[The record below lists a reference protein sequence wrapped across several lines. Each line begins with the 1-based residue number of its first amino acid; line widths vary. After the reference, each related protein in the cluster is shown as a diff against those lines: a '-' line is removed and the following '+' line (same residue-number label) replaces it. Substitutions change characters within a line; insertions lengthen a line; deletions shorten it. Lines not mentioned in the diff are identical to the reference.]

1 MRCRQIWFGC
11 IIVWAFA
18 GAHSTDAAPIVVIG
32 DVADMTIIK
41 SGTRINAMTGRVGAE
56 TSPITL
62 AQGSRVAVYV
72 FQLPSPPPGMP
83 IIDDASF
90 QFTIVSD
97 LPDGAYN
104 IDLYGLGA
112 RTLNTVLSSDN
123 FFGALD
129 TSDATLIQDDIIPS
143 VHPDLGV
150 ENVTTSAAANSTLVD
165 YLNAQYTIG
174 GPGNYVFLRLN
185 PDTSPPN
192 EDTGVNVAFADNDT
206 GKPQLTINFVVPEPR
221 VAAAGLTIA
230 ALCVARRRVR
240 EAPSV
245 TERRK

>member
-11 IIVWAFA
+11 IIVWALA

-32 DVADMTIIK
+32 DVADMTINK
-41 SGTRINAMTGRVGAE
+41 SGSRSNPLTGRVGAE
-56 TSPITL
+56 TSPIVF

-83 IIDDASF
+83 IINDASF

-112 RTLNTVLSSDN
+112 RTVSTVLSTDN

-129 TSDATLIQDDIIPS
+129 TTDATLIQDNIVPS

-150 ENVTTSAAANSTLVD
+150 ENVTTSAAANSALVN
-165 YLNAQYTIG
+165 YLNAQYTIA
-174 GPGNYVFLRLN
+174 GPGNYIFLRLN

-206 GKPQLTINFVVPEPR
+206 GKPQLTINFVPEPGT
-221 VAAAGLTIA
+221 VAPGAIIA
-230 ALCVARRRVR
+230 TVSCARRR
-240 EAPSV
+240 A
-245 TERRK
+245 RKAS